1 MKNLIITLTIT
12 LIAFTFSASANNT
25 TKIVS
30 SKAITAT
37 QATEANA
44 EIKFNI
50 IENNQYNPSFGTA
63 QEREDI
69 INRVYIQ
76 KNKSSFETTPGQLI
90 SSIETTGV

>member
-44 EIKFNI
+44 DIKFNI
-50 IENNQYNPSFGTA
+50 IENNQYNPSFGTV
-63 QEREDI
+63 QQREDI

-76 KNKSSFETTPGQLI
+76 KNKNSFETNPGQLI
-90 SSIETTGV
+90 TSIETTGV

>member
-12 LIAFTFSASANNT
+12 LSAFTFSASANNT

-30 SKAITAT
+30 SKTINTT
-37 QATEANA
+37 PSTEANA
-44 EIKFNI
+44 AIKFNI
-50 IENNQYNPSFGTA
+50 IENNQYNPSFGSA
-63 QEREDI
+63 DQREDI

-76 KNKSSFETTPGQLI
+76 KNKNSFETAPGQLI